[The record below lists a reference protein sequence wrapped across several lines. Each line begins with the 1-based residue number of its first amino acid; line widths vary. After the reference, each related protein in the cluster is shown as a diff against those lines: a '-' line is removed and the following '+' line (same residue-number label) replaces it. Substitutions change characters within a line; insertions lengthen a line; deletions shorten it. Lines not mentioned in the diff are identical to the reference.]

1 MSSDYV
7 HLFLEHL
14 RYERNLSALTQQSYQ
29 RDLHQLYTLLNKD
42 SQTQTAFN
50 TVAPV
55 DIRRCIA
62 AMHGKGLN
70 AKSIA
75 RALSAWRHFFQWL
88 CDYHNFTSNPT
99 QGIKAPKAAKS
110 LPNALST
117 DQAVSL
123 MQIEGK
129 DLLSTRDR
137 AIFELFYSSG
147 LRLSELVN
155 ITLEKLDLNAG
166 EVTVIGKGEKARVV
180 PIGSKA
186 IQAILQWL
194 DLRQT
199 LTIKTDASNYVFLSQ
214 RGTKLSPRTVQA
226 RFKYWATKLGIN
238 AELHPHL
245 LRHSFASHVLQ
256 SSGDLRAVQEM
267 LGHANISTTQIY
279 THLDF
284 QHLAKTYDQA
294 HPRAKKP
301 EDSSK

>member
-1 MSSDYV
+1 MSNDYV
-7 HLFLEHL
+7 RLFLEHL
-14 RYERNLSALTQQSYQ
+14 RYERNLSALTQKSYQ
-29 RDLHQLYTLLNKD
+29 RDLHQLYTLLNID
-42 SQTQTAFN
+42 NESSIDLN
-50 TVAPV
+50 TVTIV
-55 DIRRCIA
+55 DIRRSIA
-62 AMHGKGLN
+62 AMHSKGLS

-88 CDYHNFTSNPT
+88 CDYHSFSSNPT

-110 LPNALST
+110 LPSALST

-166 EVTVIGKGEKARVV
+166 EVTVIGKGEKTRVV
-180 PIGSKA
+180 PMGSKA
-186 IQAILQWL
+186 IQAILKWL

-199 LTIKTDASNYVFLSQ
+199 LSIKADASDYVFLSQ

-226 RFKYWATKLGIN
+226 RFKHWASKLGIN
-238 AELHPHL
+238 TELHPHL
-245 LRHSFASHVLQ
+245 LRHSFATHVLQ
-256 SSGDLRAVQEM
+256 SSSDLRAVQEM
-267 LGHANISTTQIY
+267 LGHTNISTTQVY

-294 HPRAKKP
+294 HPRAKKT

>member
-1 MSSDYV
+1 MSNPYV
-7 HLFLEHL
+7 HEFLQHL
-14 RYERNLSALTQQSYQ
+14 RYERHLSALTQHSYQ
-29 RDLHQLYTLLNKD
+29 RDLLQLEKLSTDNHETQIDLSTL
-42 SQTQTAFN
+42 T
-50 TVAPV
+50 PV
-55 DIRRCIA
+55 DIRRAIA
-62 AMHGKGLN
+62 ALHSKGLN
-70 AKSIA
+70 AKSIS

-88 CDYHNFTSNPT
+88 CDYHHFTSNPT
-99 QGIKAPKAAKS
+99 QGIKAPKAAKT
-110 LPNALST
+110 LPQALST

-166 EVTVIGKGEKARVV
+166 EVVVIGKGNKTRVV
-180 PIGSKA
+180 PVGAKA
-186 IQAILQWL
+186 REALLAWFDQ
-194 DLRQT
+194 RQT
-199 LTIKTDASNYVFLSQ
+199 LSMKPDASDYVFLSQ

-245 LRHSFASHVLQ
+245 LRHSFASHILQ

-267 LGHANISTTQIY
+267 LGHANISTTQVY

-284 QHLAKTYDQA
+284 QHLAVTYDAA
-294 HPRAKKP
+294 HPRAKKNSS
-301 EDSSK
+301 SSK

>member
-14 RYERNLSALTQQSYQ
+14 RYERNLSVLTQQSYK
-29 RDLHQLYTLLNKD
+29 RDLDQLYILLNKD
-42 SQTQTAFN
+42 SDSQSALNTVTAF
-50 TVAPV
+50 

-99 QGIKAPKAAKS
+99 QGIKAPKAAKH

-147 LRLSELVN
+147 LRLSELVD
-155 ITLEKLDLNAG
+155 ISLEKLDLNAG
-166 EVTVIGKGEKARVV
+166 EVTVIGKGEKTRIV

-186 IQAILQWL
+186 TLAILQWL
-194 DLRQT
+194 DFRQT
-199 LTIKTDASNYVFLSQ
+199 LKIKADATDYVFLSK

-226 RFKYWATKLGIN
+226 RFKYWATKLGMN
-238 AELHPHL
+238 TDLHPHL

-267 LGHANISTTQIY
+267 LGHANISTTQVY